1 MFDLAGRV
9 AVVTG
14 AGQNVGEGIARL
26 LAQRGAAVAV
36 NDLFADRA
44 TAVAEAICAEGG
56 RACAAP
62 FDVTDFD
69 ATAAG
74 LEQVANSLGPVDILV
89 NNAGVPPG
97 MGVAPFRDMDRTEWA
112 QFVDLNL
119 YGVLHCTKVL
129 LEGMCERGWGRIV
142 TISSG
147 AGQTGIRLGIS
158 LYGAG
163 KGAAISFMRHLAME
177 VAGTGVT
184 ANTLALG
191 LIDNHLDPSITA
203 SMVGQVPVG
212 RLGQP
217 EDIAP
222 AALFLASE
230 EAAWITGQVL
240 GVNGGNLMV

>member
-1 MFDLAGRV
+1 MFDLTERV

-14 AGQNVGEGIARL
+14 AGQGVGEGIARL
-26 LAQRGAAVAV
+26 LAKRGAAVAV

-44 TAVAEAICAEGG
+44 DAVARSISADGDSAL
-56 RACAAP
+56 AAP
-62 FDVTDFD
+62 FDVTDAAAVKRGFSEL
-69 ATAAG
+69 TAA
-74 LEQVANSLGPVDILV
+74 LGPVDILV

-97 MGVAPFRDMDRTEWA
+97 MGVQSFREMDTAQWK

-119 YGVLHCTKVL
+119 YGVLHCTKTVAD
-129 LEGMCERGWGRIV
+129 GMCERGFGRVI

-147 AGQTGIRLGIS
+147 AGQTGINLGIS

-163 KGAAISFMRHLAME
+163 KGAAISFMRHFAME

-191 LIDNHLDPSITA
+191 LIDNHLDAQVTA
-203 SMVGQVPVG
+203 AMAGQVPVG

-222 AALFLASE
+222 AALFLASD
-230 EAAWITGQVL
+230 EASWITGQIL
-240 GVNGGNLMV
+240 GVNGGSLMV